1 MKYTRRILSFLLAL
15 CLLVMPLVGCAGHRR
30 PLIYLKSALTRTLG
44 RSTAGEML
52 SALLGAL
59 EEGVIDLSVKGS
71 HTLGGVSALDLSLYL
86 DADDRK
92 VMADTALVLDGKNY
106 DAKLWLSGKDVALSS
121 TAFLGSTTL
130 GLDLNTLQSDIAH
143 SIFKNNSGT
152 DYAVPE
158 INDGTATAIVTLVEG
173 FYTLFGALED
183 TPDLFDKY
191 VEVFLKCLTEYANIT
206 KYKEGGQVK
215 IYLSLDNSMLS
226 RALRDTWER
235 AAKDKTLSA
244 RVKEVAKT
252 RDAMQSALDGVV
264 STVWSN
270 KVQAWLQNNAEIE
283 ALCAKI
289 DAAEPFSLVMNATV
303 RRLTGKL
310 LYLDLT
316 HTEGEEVTAFSLD
329 LQTKDHAELALS
341 VGGVKRLLSVTTA
354 ENGWRTFVA
363 HYAYHVVRGEETPE
377 SISGTL
383 TLDKKRDAYTLT
395 LGKAEAVKTVSG
407 RFWCRSDA
415 FFLSVDE
422 VKTGDTVTDFA
433 FSLGVKGEGAMPELP
448 QYLSLP
454 KVTEPRIEPVLSRAK
469 EARDAFFAAFDRS
482 AFTAKGVAQYFRT
495 PFSFE

>member
-1 MKYTRRILSFLLAL
+1 MKYTVRILSLLLAL
-15 CLLVMPLVGCAGHRR
+15 CLLVMPLVGCAYHTR
-30 PLIYLKSALTRTLG
+30 PLNYLKSAITRTFG

-59 EEGVIDLSVKGS
+59 EEGQIDLSVKGA
-71 HTLGGVSALDLSLYL
+71 HTLGGVSALDLALYF
-86 DADDRK
+86 DAQSHK
-92 VMADTALVLDGKNY
+92 TMADATLVLGGKNY
-106 DAKLWLSGKDVALSS
+106 DAKLWLAGKDVALTS

-130 GLDLNTLQSDIAH
+130 GLDLSTLQSDMAH

-152 DYAVPE
+152 VYAVPE
-158 INDGTATAIVTLVEG
+158 INDGTASAIITLVEG

-183 TPDLFDKY
+183 TPELLDKY
-191 VEVFLKCLTEYANIT
+191 VDVFLKSLTEYANIT

-215 IYLSLDNSMLS
+215 FYLSLDNSMLS

-264 STVWSN
+264 STAWTN
-270 KVQAWLQNNAEIE
+270 KVQAWLQNDAEIE

-289 DAAEPFSLVMNATV
+289 DAAEPFSLLLNATV
-303 RRLTGKL
+303 KRLTGKI

-316 HTEGEEVTAFSLD
+316 YTEGEDVTAFSLN

-354 ENGWRTFVA
+354 ENGWRTFAA
-363 HYAYHVVRGEETPE
+363 HYAYHVVRGEEAPE

-395 LGKAEAVKTVSG
+395 LGKGDVIKTVSG
-407 RFWCRSDA
+407 RFWCKSDE
-415 FFLSVDE
+415 FLLSVDE
-422 VKTGDTVTDFA
+422 IKAGDAVTNFT
-433 FSLGVKGEGAMPELP
+433 FSIGVKEEGKMPDLP

-454 KVTEPRIEPVLSRAK
+454 KVTEPRIEPVLTRAR
-469 EARDAFFAAFDRS
+469 ETRDAFLADLDRT
-482 AFTAKGVAQYFRT
+482 AFTVDGVTAYLLT
-495 PFSFE
+495 PFWI